1 MARPP
6 VHGKTGRSF
15 LESEL
20 QAGLLLAAPS
30 VLPELRLFRRNVS
43 VVRIGDRCIKHGIAG
58 QADLYGYWKGGQAIE
73 LELKALGGS
82 PRKGQKEW
90 AAFCQEWGVAHLI
103 LKPFKEETI
112 KTTVDRWCQEILAS
126 RRAS

>member
-1 MARPP
+1 MS
-6 VHGKTGRSF
+6 GRSF

-20 QAGLLLAAPS
+20 QAALLLAAPS
-30 VLPELRLFRRNVS
+30 ALPDLRLFRRNVS
-43 VVRIGDRCIKHGIAG
+43 VVEIDGRRIKHGIKG
-58 QADLYGYWKGGQAIE
+58 QADLYGYWKGGQAVE

-82 PRKGQKEW
+82 TREGQKEW
-90 AAFCQEWGVAHLI
+90 AAFCQEWGVTYLM

-112 KTTVDRWCQEILAS
+112 KTTIDRWLTEILAS